1 LGWGSIVSRPPVVVL
16 QKSFSR
22 VLLSIDYV
30 QYILS
35 TPPYHIFQIYQNVHK
50 GVKKKGAIQTKTI
63 KTWLWKIKVTGLKH
77 TMCPCST
84 YVHRGATIWF
94 EIPPFVAEPRLLEL
108 NWKLRFF
115 YMIGLESKLTG
126 SREQS
131 LRRWCH
137 MQTTGR
143 WGWTQSSRF
152 SLTNYLF

>member
-1 LGWGSIVSRPPVVVL
+1 MAIQSISSQIMGSQRMYCFWQSKKFHLKEKVKKKSGWGSIVSRPPVVVL

-77 TMCPCST
+77 TMCP
-84 YVHRGATIWF
+84 
-94 EIPPFVAEPRLLEL
+94 FVQPMFTGEPQFGLRSHLLSL
-108 NWKLRFF
+108 NQGCW
-115 YMIGLESKLTG
+115 S
-126 SREQS
+126 
-131 LRRWCH
+131 
-137 MQTTGR
+137 
-143 WGWTQSSRF
+143 
-152 SLTNYLF
+152 